1 MIFPRRGLFMA
12 VLVVFIVILRESAE
26 GSVEWE
32 ESDLSRPAQPS
43 LSPSLSRTR
52 TGTGPNTSYY
62 FLFYQSKW
70 LILIMFQERIWFP
83 NISYQQYTNHIKI
96 VTNPSQCKRCVRSL
110 FLLIIFN
117 YNYQDFGVQSELLRQ
132 NYRNEKKKKVTKLI
146 IIFFLLWSKDIYLA
160 F

>member
-1 MIFPRRGLFMA
+1 
-12 VLVVFIVILRESAE
+12 
-26 GSVEWE
+26 
-32 ESDLSRPAQPS
+32 
-43 LSPSLSRTR
+43 
-52 TGTGPNTSYY
+52 
-62 FLFYQSKW
+62 
-70 LILIMFQERIWFP
+70 MFQKRIWFP
-83 NISYQQYTNHIKI
+83 NISYQQYTNTHHIEI